1 MRTAFLITALLFIAS
16 LHLHAQVSDSLRVAD
31 STRTAKETKR
41 KIYSAPRKASILS
54 AVLPGLGQAYN
65 RKYWKIPVIYSIA
78 GGLSYLYISNHE
90 KYSFYRKNLKYL
102 NDDDPSTVNE
112 TTYNTQDLID
122 LKKYYKKYSDFAVI
136 GLGLLYVL
144 NIIDAN
150 VDAHLRTFDV
160 SDDLSL
166 RLHPFLIP
174 QSGSLRTGAGILICY
189 KFK

>member
-1 MRTAFLITALLFIAS
+1 
-16 LHLHAQVSDSLRVAD
+16 
-31 STRTAKETKR
+31 
-41 KIYSAPRKASILS
+41 
-54 AVLPGLGQAYN
+54 
-65 RKYWKIPVIYSIA
+65 
-78 GGLSYLYISNHE
+78 
-90 KYSFYRKNLKYL
+90 
-102 NDDDPSTVNE
+102 
-112 TTYNTQDLID
+112 
-122 LKKYYKKYSDFAVI
+122 VI

-166 RLHPFLIP
+166 RLHPLLIP